1 MNLIIRNLIIFCAIY
16 TIMPLLF
23 IKKDNQEKLTDN
35 SIIVFKFTD
44 NIRKI
49 MLWCSIIM
57 FVITIIGIIAFSNQ
71 DGSIVFTIIFGIF
84 SILILGFY
92 LFARN
97 KKVIYQNNSLCV
109 YNMFGKKKTFN
120 ISDIKKAVE
129 YPTNGMELI
138 FKDNSKIRLDIQ
150 LTNYGRIKD
159 ILSSNG
165 ITYVD
170 KNNNE
175 NVKGWYYGKTIF
187 IF

>member
-1 MNLIIRNLIIFCAIY
+1 MRQLITICIIYAL
-16 TIMPLLF
+16 MPLLF
-23 IKKDNQEKLTDN
+23 AKKDDEETLTD
-35 SIIVFKFTD
+35 SSTIVFKFAD
-44 NIRKI
+44 KFKKI
-49 MLWCSIIM
+49 ILGCSII
-57 FVITIIGIIAFSNQ
+57 FFIITIIGTVAFSNQ

-109 YNMFGKKKTFN
+109 YNMFGKKKNFN

-138 FKDNSKIRLDIQ
+138 FKDNSKIRLDVQ

-159 ILSSNG
+159 ILSNNG

-175 NVKGWYYGKTIF
+175 NVKGW
-187 IF
+187 